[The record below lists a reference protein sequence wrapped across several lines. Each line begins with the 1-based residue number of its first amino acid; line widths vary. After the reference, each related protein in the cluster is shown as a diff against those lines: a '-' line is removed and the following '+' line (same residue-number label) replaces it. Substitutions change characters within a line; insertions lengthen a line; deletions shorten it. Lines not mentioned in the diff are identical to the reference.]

1 MNESRFRQKRG
12 RRPIRAKM
20 GHMGD
25 SAAPAMHRLV
35 PHHGKCNPAGGG
47 RPFARLLHCL
57 CRGRGEEARR
67 PSHKPLSGLRRARCA
82 RPPCPVGSRGWTTSQ
97 GLGLCRRSGKE
108 DSKGSGRLAAS
119 CLAGFVL
126 ASPHVESPHHPLHH
140 GHPSIQLIP
149 VSSRRSDSHPVGI
162 AEHIGQI
169 EKKQSILSCY
179 VLGGTTWKKGG
190 GVLGGVRGG
199 SKNILKR

>member
-1 MNESRFRQKRG
+1 MESRFRQKRG
-12 RRPIRAKM
+12 RRPIRAKT

-47 RPFARLLHCL
+47 RPFAWLLHCL

-162 AEHIGQI
+162 AEHIGRNR
-169 EKKQSILSCY
+169 EKTKYFIVLCIRWHY
-179 VLGGTTWKKGG
+179 VEEGWGSSLGGK
-190 GVLGGVRGG
+190 GG